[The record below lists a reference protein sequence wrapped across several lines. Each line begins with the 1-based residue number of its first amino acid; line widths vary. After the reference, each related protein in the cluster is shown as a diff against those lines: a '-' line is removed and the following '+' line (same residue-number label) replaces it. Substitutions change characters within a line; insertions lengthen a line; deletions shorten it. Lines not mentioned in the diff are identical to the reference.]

1 MRLLWIFLRKG
12 ITDDGSEEFKDWEYN
27 LRFALRIQ
35 KQAEE
40 MYPGIMR
47 PLYFADFMYNMN
59 VNTGSLLIE
68 IGADS
73 NTVEEV
79 RYSGYLLGEVLKK
92 VLAPQE
98 KKNN

>member
-1 MRLLWIFLRKG
+1 MKKIIFTIIFSLMLCLG
-12 ITDDGSEEFKDWEYN
+12 VNANENNTMN
-27 LRFALRIQ
+27 
-35 KQAEE
+35 AE
-40 MYPGIMR
+40 
-47 PLYFADFMYNMN
+47 AYNMN